1 MNLKK
6 DITDYT
12 FIVEDMEFAIPVNF
26 DLDSK
31 LELEKL
37 KNELFYTEGFLKSI
51 RKKLNNKKFTSNA
64 PKNVVENELKKES
77 DAIKKIEILK
87 KNILSR

>member
-1 MNLKK
+1 
-6 DITDYT
+6 
-12 FIVEDMEFAIPVNF
+12 MEFAIPVDF

-51 RKKLNNKKFTSNA
+51 RKKLNNKKF
-64 PKNVVENELKKES
+64 KVMLQKM
-77 DAIKKIEILK
+77 
-87 KNILSR
+87 